1 MEASQTLPALPP
13 GAAIVVGGGQRGEP
27 MEVLNAGYAQPAGWE
42 SNDAYSSYDEN
53 SRRSKRQR
61 EDY

>member
-13 GAAIVVGGGQRGEP
+13 GAAIVVGGQRGEP
-27 MEVLNAGYAQPAGWE
+27 MEVLNAGYSQPGWE
-42 SNDAYSSYDEN
+42 SADAYSSHDESN
-53 SRRSKRQR
+53 RRSKRLR